1 MEDYQSA
8 FLQRHKDT
16 EILCSSN
23 RKVAAMHFGG
33 VTIECLLKSM
43 ILASL
48 PKSAKREWKTDSNN
62 HGHTITNPGHSFQD
76 ALKRHHKLYDRV
88 QKIPQVMKWLVT
100 VENPKNQHF
109 IDMRYDGSEPN
120 DEDYKQWLSAYKS
133 LIGWLQKQ
141 ATQL

>member
-1 MEDYQSA
+1 MEDYQSV

-76 ALKRHHKLYDRV
+76 A
-88 QKIPQVMKWLVT
+88 
-100 VENPKNQHF
+100 
-109 IDMRYDGSEPN
+109 
-120 DEDYKQWLSAYKS
+120 
-133 LIGWLQKQ
+133 
-141 ATQL
+141 

>member
-1 MEDYQSA
+1 
-8 FLQRHKDT
+8 
-16 EILCSSN
+16 
-23 RKVAAMHFGG
+23 
-33 VTIECLLKSM
+33 M

-133 LIGWLQKQ
+133 LIGWLQRQ